1 MQSGGVRVFSTG
13 PLRGRFRT
21 YVFGNN
27 FIEVGNFRPHP
38 PYIAIMVMED
48 ANLETFGERIR
59 RLRRKKGLSQ
69 KTLANSMGMREA
81 TLSRYEND
89 KRVYQ
94 WDGLIKLADALDTSV
109 DYLLGRTS
117 ISASIERFMSA
128 SEFSGG
134 GPSFLEA
141 YSKLKP
147 DDQNLL
153 MERALTLYDI
163 RSRENGPNKD

>member
-1 MQSGGVRVFSTG
+1 MIT
-13 PLRGRFRT
+13 
-21 YVFGNN
+21 
-27 FIEVGNFRPHP
+27 EV
-38 PYIAIMVMED
+38 V
-48 ANLETFGERIR
+48 NLGTFGERIR
-59 RLRRKKGLSQ
+59 ELRRKKGLSQ
-69 KTLANSMGMREA
+69 KALANSMGVQEA

-89 KRVYQ
+89 RRVYQ

-109 DYLLGRTS
+109 DYLLGRTP

-128 SEFSGG
+128 SEFSGK

-141 YSKLKP
+141 YCKLRP

-163 RSRENGPNKD
+163 RSREHGPSEK